1 MPGEETVGTGCVKI
15 SVSRIA
21 AVFGAT
27 IASSDP
33 VTAVSM
39 LIAVDAF
46 NVSYFASSQSPVARG
61 T

>member
-1 MPGEETVGTGCVKI
+1 MGCVRI

-27 IASSDP
+27 IANSDP
-33 VTAVSM
+33 ANAVSV

>member
-1 MPGEETVGTGCVKI
+1 MPGEETVGMGCVRI
-15 SVSRIA
+15 SVSRLT
-21 AVFGAT
+21 AVFGPT
-27 IASSDP
+27 IANSDP
-33 VTAVSM
+33 ANAVSV